1 MVNLPI
7 ILIDFDEKRCIV
19 EQRSHNFVYKIKN
32 FLNWISHYDFLII
45 STCMFTNLLD
55 IDIIHAVQGW
65 IIRLHKIYFSNAVY
79 RKGTLL
85 IGVIDTESIH
95 QTLMRAQRTC
105 KVLR

>member
-1 MVNLPI
+1 MVILPI

-45 STCMFTNLLD
+45 STCMFTNLLY
-55 IDIIHAVQGW
+55 IYIIHAVQGW
-65 IIRLHKIYFSNAVY
+65 IIRLHKIYFSNVVC

-85 IGVIDTESIH
+85 IGVNDTEIIH
-95 QTLMRAQRTC
+95 QTPLRAQRTC